1 MANLKVDI
9 AVRTDREDGCEL
21 ARSVHEEG
29 IFASIPFSEAKFYK
43 YFDNTIEEPDKF
55 LALKA
60 TLDDKLVGFAYCY
73 VGGYFIGSD
82 ATVVTVNTICVDKSV
97 RSGILGGKVA
107 VRLVR
112 GIEVWAKSRGAQ
124 LILYHVTSGRGVSGI
139 DKFFR
144 KMGMTTLGGNYGV
157 KLS

>member
-1 MANLKVDI
+1 MARLTVEI
-9 AVRTDREDGCEL
+9 GVPSDREDGCEL

-43 YFDNTIEEPDKF
+43 YFDNTIDDPENF
-55 LALKA
+55 LSLAAK
-60 TLDDKLVGFAYCY
+60 LDGKLVGFAYCY
-73 VGGYFIGSD
+73 VGGYFIGSE

-107 VRLVR
+107 VKLVKA
-112 GIEVWAKSRGAQ
+112 IETWAKSRGAH

-139 DKFFR
+139 DRFFR

-157 KLS
+157 RI